1 MALTKFIVDPT
12 HSDISFYVRHMLVA
26 RVRGAFRRWSG
37 TLLVDDDCL
46 ANGAAEAQIEVGS
59 VDTGDA
65 HRDDHLRGRDFFDAE
80 SHPTMLFRST
90 EIDAV
95 DGSRCQLRGDLTLRG
110 VTRAVVLDVEFGGRM
125 RDPAAGDRVG
135 FAARACISRKAFG
148 MTFNQILDSGGLA
161 LGDKVEI
168 VIDVEAVAS
177 PVVVIADPTEPPDA
191 MMRQML
197 DARAA
202 AKR

>member
-12 HSDISFYVRHMLVA
+12 HCDISFYVRHMLVA

-46 ANGAAEAQIEVGS
+46 ANGAAEAQIEVDS

-65 HRDDHLRGRDFFDAE
+65 QRDDHLRGRDFFDADA
-80 SHPTMLFRST
+80 HPTMTFRST
-90 EIDAV
+90 AIDAA
-95 DGSRCQLRGDLTLRG
+95 DASRCQLHGELTLRG
-110 VTRAVVLDVEFGGRM
+110 VTRAVVLEVEFGGRL
-125 RDPAAGDRVG
+125 RDRAAGDRVG
-135 FAARACISRKAFG
+135 FAARTSISRKAFG

-177 PVVVIADPTEPPDA
+177 PLVVIVDPTEPLDA
-191 MMRQML
+191 MSAQLME
-197 DARAA
+197 ARVAT
-202 AKR
+202 KR